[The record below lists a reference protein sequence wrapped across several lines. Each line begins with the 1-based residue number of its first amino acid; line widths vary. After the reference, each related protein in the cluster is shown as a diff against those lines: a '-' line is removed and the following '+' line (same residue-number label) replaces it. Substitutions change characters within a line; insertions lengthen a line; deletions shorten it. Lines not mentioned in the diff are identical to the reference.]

1 MLVFISVRNSN
12 FRFSNFR
19 FSNFR
24 FSNFRFSNFRFSNFR
39 KSHFSQKVL
48 FLSAQLIACR
58 FHHLFYNLSK
68 NDNVVNHLIA

>member
-1 MLVFISVRNSN
+1 MLVFISVRN
-12 FRFSNFR
+12 
-19 FSNFR
+19 SNFR

-58 FHHLFYNLSK
+58 FHH
-68 NDNVVNHLIA
+68 

>member
-24 FSNFRFSNFRFSNFR
+24 FSNFR
-39 KSHFSQKVL
+39 KSHFSRRVH
-48 FLSAQLIACR
+48 FLIAQLIAEKL
-58 FHHLFYNLSK
+58 HH
-68 NDNVVNHLIA
+68 